1 MAEPMQ
7 EKFTALTPALYDY
20 LVAHNPPPDPVL
32 RDLAAE
38 TAALG
43 PISRMQIAVEQ
54 GALLTFLARLLGARR
69 ALEIGTFTGHS
80 AISIARGLVPDG
92 TLQRPPGVRRARRP
106 GDAARGRRPHAG
118 AQALRGRS
126 AFASGHCPWRFTR
139 GAGKERAAR
148 KGGRA
153 PPRMRA

>member
-1 MAEPMQ
+1 RCARAAWGIESFPAAARKSTGARFRRVRRDAMAAPMQ

-38 TAALG
+38 TKALG

-69 ALEIGTFTGHS
+69 ALAVGTFTGYP
-80 AISIARGLVPDG
+80 AIPIA
-92 TLQRPPGVRRARRP
+92 
-106 GDAARGRRPHAG
+106 
-118 AQALRGRS
+118 
-126 AFASGHCPWRFTR
+126 
-139 GAGKERAAR
+139 
-148 KGGRA
+148 
-153 PPRMRA
+153 